1 MPPPQRLSLYH
12 ERGVAMSAAWPTL
25 RQTDRELA
33 LALLFASGQTRD
45 ILADRLT
52 LAHECEAAIRVASEP
67 MLAAI
72 RLQWWVEAVETGRH
86 EGVPL
91 MLRLSGRIADGT
103 LDAAEL
109 TEQIGLWQD
118 RLATAPED
126 AGSCWA
132 ACFAMLAPNHA
143 EAARTIAHCLFADG
157 PPPDNVM
164 IEGCGGSQMRWL
176 WMLAKLCRHR
186 QKHTEGEDSLLVW
199 RMLGWRIFG

>member
-1 MPPPQRLSLYH
+1 
-12 ERGVAMSAAWPTL
+12 MSRAWPSL
-25 RQTDRELA
+25 READRELA
-33 LALLFASGQTRD
+33 LALLFSPAKTRD
-45 ILADRLT
+45 ILADRLN
-52 LAHECEAAIRVASEP
+52 LALECESAIHIASEP

-72 RLQWWVEAVETGRH
+72 RLQWWVEAIETGRH
-86 EGVPL
+86 EQVPL
-91 MLRLSGRIADGT
+91 MLRLSARIEAGEV
-103 LDAAEL
+103 DAAEL

-157 PPPDNVM
+157 PPPDNAM

-176 WMLAKLCRHR
+176 WMLAKLCHHR
-186 QKHTEGEDSLLVW
+186 QRHTGREDPLLVWRMLAW

>member
-1 MPPPQRLSLYH
+1 
-12 ERGVAMSAAWPTL
+12 MSGAWPSL
-25 RQTDRELA
+25 READRELA
-33 LALLFASGQTRD
+33 LALLFSPAKNRD
-45 ILADRLT
+45 ILADRLN
-52 LAHECEAAIRVASEP
+52 LALECESAIHIASEP

-72 RLQWWVEAVETGRH
+72 RLQWWVEAIETGRH
-86 EGVPL
+86 EQVPL
-91 MLRLSGRIADGT
+91 MLRLSARIEAGEV
-103 LDAAEL
+103 DAAEL

-157 PPPDNVM
+157 PPPDNAM
-164 IEGCGGSQMRWL
+164 IEECGGSQMRWL
-176 WMLAKLCRHR
+176 WMLAKLCHHR
-186 QKHTEGEDSLLVW
+186 QRHTGREDPLLVW